1 MRRALLCVL
10 LLSSLAACANTE
22 GDADN
27 PSKEGKSG
35 QESEVQAAERE
46 PEPAPAEAA
55 PAAEAGEDEGPP
67 PGVKTKGN
75 LPVKTESELAEE
87 DAAREACISEC
98 VEANKAAARSP
109 EEIEL
114 DCQSDCMKEHPIEQ
128 VEVQPD
134 SPM

>member
-55 PAAEAGEDEGPP
+55 EAAEDEGPP

>member
-10 LLSSLAACANTE
+10 LLSPLAACANTE

-27 PSKEGKSG
+27 PSKEGKAA

-46 PEPAPAEAA
+46 PEDDAAPAK
-55 PAAEAGEDEGPP
+55 AAEAGEDEGPP

-87 DAAREACISEC
+87 DAAREACVSDC
-98 VEANKAAARSP
+98 VEGKQAEARAP
-109 EEIEL
+109 EDIEA
-114 DCQSDCMKEHPIEQ
+114 DCRAGCMKEHPIEQ